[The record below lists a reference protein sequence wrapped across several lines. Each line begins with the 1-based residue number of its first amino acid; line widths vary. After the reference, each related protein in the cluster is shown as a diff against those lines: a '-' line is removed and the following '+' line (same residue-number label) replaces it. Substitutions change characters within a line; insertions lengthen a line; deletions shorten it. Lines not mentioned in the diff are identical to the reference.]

1 MESMPFLHAGN
12 IFRITFEDD
21 LEFVEVRFILDNL
34 LGLNAF
40 HAETQAEEG
49 YYSLDYKNSAFRVW
63 VSEMEV
69 IIQRSSKPR
78 PT

>member
-12 IFRITFEDD
+12 IFTITFEDD
-21 LEFVEVRFILDNL
+21 LEFVEVRFILDQL

-40 HAETQAEEG
+40 HADVQAEQG
-49 YYSLDYKNSAFRVW
+49 YYILDYKTSAFRVW

-69 IIQRSSKPR
+69 IIQRGSL
-78 PT
+78 

>member
-12 IFRITFEDD
+12 IFTITFEDD
-21 LEFVEVRFILDNL
+21 LEFVEVRFILDQL

-40 HAETQAEEG
+40 HADTQAEHG
-49 YYSLDYKNSAFRVW
+49 YYSLDYKTSAFRVW

-69 IIQRSSKPR
+69 IIQRGSL
-78 PT
+78 